1 MTMQARGNV
10 LPVRMRGDL
19 TPNAVTV
26 ARAPDAASWSVGPVH
41 LFHEEHAPI
50 EVQSGLYEV
59 PPAGRFPVEDRA
71 RPGLTR

>member
-1 MTMQARGNV
+1 MTMQAQGNV

-26 ARAPDAASWSVGPVH
+26 ARAPPDAASWSVGPVH
-41 LFHEEHAPI
+41 LFD
-50 EVQSGLYEV
+50 
-59 PPAGRFPVEDRA
+59 DRA